1 MKSLCLAFRTLLFL
15 GFLGLAASAALAQ
28 DTASL
33 TGTVT
38 DVSGG
43 VIAGAEVSVTN
54 AALGINRTT
63 AANADGNWLVSG
75 LPIGSYDLKITAK
88 GFKTFEARG
97 VVLRVGQKA
106 RVDASLTVG
115 EVSAEVV
122 VAGENVAQVD
132 TQSSQISGTITS
144 TELSQLQ
151 LNGRNFTQL
160 ITLTPGVN
168 NQTGQDEGTVG
179 VYGNVSYS
187 VNGGRVEYNNWE
199 IDGGDNM
206 DNGSN
211 DTLNVYPSI
220 DAIQEVTV
228 MTSNYGAQY
237 GRNASGT
244 IEAETKSGT
253 SSFHGDVYEFNRNNM
268 FNDRS
273 YFDESSPNAPEYK
286 KNDFGYTLG
295 GPIYIPNHY
304 NTEKSKTFFF
314 WSQEWRLERVPN
326 TFEIPV
332 PSVAER
338 GGNFSDVCAVD
349 PTDCPSG
356 PGIVNNQVQTI
367 DPNASAILAEI
378 PPPNCCT
385 APVDPCAS
393 VIFSCYDTS
402 SPTPTYWREELV
414 RVDHNF
420 TSKLRGTFR
429 YIHDSWN
436 TVTEPTLWS
445 SASLPT
451 IQTKFIGPGTS
462 AVARL
467 TATASP
473 TLMNEFVMSYTA
485 DHIFLT
491 DQGPWQR
498 PASMTMGGLFNNGFG
513 GKLPGVS
520 VYGNDV
526 YSFAADPSDEPWNN
540 ANPTYTLRDNLT
552 KVIGKHNLQM
562 GVYAVAAEKNED
574 SGGENGGFLTFTTP
588 SNGSVYSTGN
598 AFADLLIGN
607 VDAFSQANT
616 ILKYYNRYKI
626 VEPYLQDDFH
636 VTSRLTLNLGLRV
649 SLFGTYHEKY
659 NREFSWEAS
668 KWVAANA
675 PGVDPDGSIT
685 GTAGLLYNP
694 ATGMALSPTS
704 PQVFNGIEECGGT
717 GVVGSLT
724 LPTGPRSCLQGH
736 LFNPAPRI
744 GFAWD
749 PWGNGK
755 SSIRGGYGIFFEH
768 QNGNESNTE
777 SLEGTPPLVLTES
790 QGSVAF
796 GAPGC
801 AGPSGYECVGAG
813 GGQAF
818 PLSPV
823 SIPTQALWPY
833 SQQWNLDIQH
843 EFFRNVIGSI
853 AYVGSKGTHLALQR
867 DLNQLQPTPAS
878 ENPYT
883 PGVPLTSSDCT
894 NLVANGTPVSSLPQ
908 SVQNNFNIACGNVL
922 TDDPYRPFLGISTI
936 TGLQNEANSNYNS
949 LQVSV
954 RRTIAPLTLD
964 VAYTYSHS
972 LDDSSDRYD
981 GNFVNS
987 YNLRQTYATSNFDET
1002 HILDFSYVYNLPSFR
1017 SGGFKNAVLG
1027 GWEYSGIT
1035 TFYTGTPFSVTNGE
1049 FTDNA
1054 GVANGVGTGSFVDR
1068 VPGVNPYSSIPS
1080 LPLATG
1086 SGPLLIN
1093 PNAFTAPEGLTFG
1106 DSGRNFLRSP
1116 LRLNFDMALFKNFK
1130 IKESMAVQ
1138 FRAEAF
1144 NVFNHTE
1151 WSGVNSGVT
1160 CYGAAA
1166 PYSPTDASCVNA
1178 AATPELYWYGFGQ
1191 PSGAHLGR
1199 IMQFGLKFLF

>member
-1 MKSLCLAFRTLLFL
+1 MGVDMKCLRVALCVFAFVLIGSRPSF
-15 GFLGLAASAALAQ
+15 AQ

-38 DVSGG
+38 DTSGAI
-43 VIAGAEVSVTN
+43 VATAEVSAANT
-54 AALGINRTT
+54 ALGVNRTT
-63 AANADGNWLVSG
+63 TTNSSGDWLISG
-75 LPIGSYDLKITAK
+75 LPIGSYNLTITAK
-88 GFKTFEARG
+88 GFKKFEAQG

-106 RVDASLTVG
+106 RLDASLTVG

-144 TELSQLQ
+144 TELTQLQ

-160 ITLTPGVN
+160 VTLTPGVN
-168 NQTGQDEGTVG
+168 NQTGEDEGTVG

-211 DTLNVYPSI
+211 STLNVYPSI

-273 YFDESSPNAPEYK
+273 YFDQSSPNAPEYK

-304 NTEKSKTFFF
+304 NTDKTKTFFF
-314 WSQEWRLERVPN
+314 WSEEWRLERVPN
-326 TFEIPV
+326 TFDIPV
-332 PSVAER
+332 PSTAER
-338 GGNFSDVCAVD
+338 GGNFSDLCAVD
-349 PTDCPSG
+349 ATDCPSG

-367 DPNASAILAEI
+367 DPNATAILAEI
-378 PPPNCCT
+378 PAPNN
-385 APVDPCAS
+385 PSGLNPCSS
-393 VIFSCYDTS
+393 VISSCYDS
-402 SPTPTYWREELV
+402 SNPSPTYWREELV
-414 RVDHNF
+414 RIDHNF
-420 TSKLRGTFR
+420 NAKLRGTFR

-436 TVTEPTLWS
+436 TTTQPTLWS
-445 SASLPT
+445 SATLPT
-451 IQTKFIGPGTS
+451 IETKFIGPGTS

-491 DQGPWQR
+491 DVGPWQR
-498 PASMTMGGLFNNGFG
+498 PASMTMTGLFNNGFG

-520 VYGNDV
+520 VGGNTA

-552 KVIGKHNLQM
+552 KIIGKHNLQM
-562 GVYAVAAEKNED
+562 GVYVVIAQKNED
-574 SGGENGGFLTFTTP
+574 SGGENEGFITFST
-588 SNGSVYSTGN
+588 SGSTYTSGN
-598 AFADLLIGN
+598 AFADLLLGN
-607 VDAFSQANT
+607 VAGFSQANQ
-616 ILKYYNRYKI
+616 ILKYYNRYEI
-626 VEPYLQDDFH
+626 AEPYLQDDFH
-636 VTSRLTLNLGLRV
+636 ITSRLTLNLGLRV

-659 NREFSWEAS
+659 NHEFSWEPS
-668 KWVAANA
+668 KWIAANA

-685 GTAGLLYNP
+685 GTAGLLYDP
-694 ATGMALSPTS
+694 ATDLPIAPTD
-704 PQVFNGIEECGGT
+704 PRVFNGIEECGGS
-717 GVVGSLT
+717 GNVNGIT
-724 LPTGPRSCLQGH
+724 LPAGPRSCLKGH

-755 SSIRGGYGIFFEH
+755 TSFRGGYGVFFEH

-777 SLEGTPPLVLTES
+777 SLEGTPPLVLTEN
-790 QGSVAF
+790 QGSIAA

-801 AGPSGYECVGAG
+801 TGPSGYECLGAG
-813 GGQAF
+813 GGEAF
-818 PLSPV
+818 PLTVV
-823 SIPTQALWPY
+823 SIPTKALWPY
-833 SQQWNLDIQH
+833 VQQWNLNIQH
-843 EFFRNVIGSI
+843 EFFKNTVGSI

-867 DLNQLQPTPAS
+867 DLNQLLPTPAS

-883 PGVPLTSSDCT
+883 AGVPLTANDC
-894 NLVANGTPVSSLPQ
+894 NSGMANGTPVSGLPQ
-908 SVQNNFNIACGNVL
+908 SVQNNFNVACGNAPAA
-922 TDDPYRPFLGISTI
+922 DAFRPFIGISSI
-936 TGLQNEANSNYNS
+936 TQLENEANSNYNS
-949 LQVSV
+949 FQVSV

-981 GNFVNS
+981 SNFVNS
-987 YNLRQTYATSNFDET
+987 YNLRQSYATSNFDET
-1002 HILDFSYVYNLPSFR
+1002 HILEFSYVYNLPSPHSSAFVDTA
-1017 SGGFKNAVLG
+1017 FG
-1027 GWEYSGIT
+1027 GWEYSGVT
-1035 TFYTGTPFSVTNGE
+1035 TFYTGTPFSVTNGSQ
-1049 FTDNA
+1049 FADNA
-1054 GVANGVGTGSFVDR
+1054 GVANGVGTSSYADV
-1068 VPGVNPYSSIPS
+1068 VPGASPYSSIPS
-1080 LPLATG
+1080 LPLSSG

-1093 PNAFTAPEGLTFG
+1093 PNAFADPQGLTFG
-1106 DSGRNFLRSP
+1106 DAGRNYLRNP
-1116 LRLNFDMALFKNFK
+1116 HRLNFDMSLFKNFK

-1151 WSGVNSGVT
+1151 WSGINGSLT
-1160 CYGAAA
+1160 CFGAGA
-1166 PYSPTDASCVNA
+1166 PYSPTDPGCVNGS
-1178 AATPELYWYGFGQ
+1178 WYGFGQ